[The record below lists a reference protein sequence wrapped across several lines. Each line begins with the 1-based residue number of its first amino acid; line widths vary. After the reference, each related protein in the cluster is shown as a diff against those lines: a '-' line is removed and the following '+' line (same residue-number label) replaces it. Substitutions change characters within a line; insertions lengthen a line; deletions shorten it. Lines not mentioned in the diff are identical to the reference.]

1 MSEDEEV
8 WGRLVAAPTIE
19 RGLECTLRYWLSP
32 YIGAVLAQAGH
43 PRDAL
48 PDPSDLVRVSEF
60 PRDIPAGSPVT
71 LVIVATPGT
80 EGQAVRE
87 PTGYTA
93 TWDVRAAIL
102 ANLGDRLE
110 SREAAQFF
118 AAAASAAMTHQGIAA
133 VEADMR
139 TWKTDDDGRLLILP
153 GSSVIWRGE
162 TYRAMV
168 DRGSGT
174 LQAIAGEARV
184 SVIVQGARSAW
195 GGPDVPPDPPRDPAV
210 PGVSGPVVPFPVVER
225 L

>member
-1 MSEDEEV
+1 MSSQDV
-8 WGRLVAAPTIE
+8 YGRIVSAPMIE
-19 RGLECTLRYWLSP
+19 RGLECTLRAWLGP
-32 YIGAVLAQAGH
+32 YVGEALEQAGH

-48 PDPSDLVRVSEF
+48 PDPADLVRVSEF
-60 PRDIPAGSPVT
+60 PRDIPAGSPIT

-118 AAAASAAMTHQGIAA
+118 AAAAGAAMTHQGVAV

-139 TWKTDDDGRLLILP
+139 TWSTDDDGRLLILP
-153 GSSVIWRGE
+153 GSSVKWRGE

-195 GGPDVPPDPPRDPAV
+195 GGPELPPVPPRDPAV
-210 PGVSGPVVPFPVVER
+210 PGVSGPVVPSPLVDR